1 MLILILIDIQYLK
14 NAVFSL
20 EEGLNGQNHS
30 VDSHHLIEK
39 SPPAKIPT
47 PQGGGGGGGG
57 GGGLFPPPSS

>member
-39 SPPAKIPT
+39 STLAKFQT
-47 PQGGGGGGGG
+47 PKTGGVGGG